1 LPAALTGRILL
12 GVRSIPSSMTLAC
25 ALLAAASAGGQAPA
39 RVSSRGLPVVAP
51 DGRTIAFISDRD
63 ESANALFVIGVDGA
77 GERRLSSRQA
87 SRPTFADRGRQLRFA
102 GAGADSGKVF
112 ALTIDGGATRE
123 LANVPGRNA
132 VLSPDGALAA
142 YLSGPWTSTALMV
155 SRADGSNARRVAGGR
170 ATAWNAAWSPDGR
183 RLAYTHGDSG
193 ATLQVH
199 IVNADGSQDRP
210 LTAVPADEGSAQMPA
225 WSADGSMIAVQV
237 GSGKS
242 HTAHIWTVDVRSGRA
257 TKLAAHQG
265 YLDEVPAWFPDG
277 TRLAFQSDRSG
288 RMEIWV
294 MNVDGTAARQV
305 TGVQAVA
312 GTPQP
317 SAQPPVQPA
326 VALPDPPPPVAAVQP
341 DSDAVRSVLQRYLR
355 GLRFNDVASL
365 KDAFWPGA
373 RLFWVRK
380 DGSVG
385 QLTQDEW
392 YAGFAASAG
401 KEEKGELV
409 VSGIEVSGDAARA
422 KVVETYATSEYV
434 DFISLLKLG
443 GRWWIVNKV
452 YTAHSVRATP
462 PSD

>member
-1 LPAALTGRILL
+1 
-12 GVRSIPSSMTLAC
+12 MTLAC
-25 ALLAAASAGGQAPA
+25 AVLAAVSAGGQGPPPLP
-39 RVSSRGLPVVAP
+39 SSSLPVVAP
-51 DGRTIAFISDRD
+51 DGRSIAFISDRD
-63 ESANALFVIGVDGA
+63 GAIDALSTVGVDGA
-77 GERRLSSRQA
+77 GERRLTA
-87 SRPTFADRGRQLRFA
+87 PKAGRPTFADRGRQLRFA
-102 GAGADSGKVF
+102 GAGADSDKVF
-112 ALTIDGGATRE
+112 SLTIDGGATRT
-123 LANVPGRNA
+123 LVTVPGRSGA
-132 VLSPDGALAA
+132 LTPDGVLVA

-155 SRADGSNARRVAGGR
+155 SRIDGSNARRVAGGR

-183 RLAYTHGDSG
+183 RLAYTYGDSG
-193 ATLQVH
+193 VGLQVH

-237 GSGKS
+237 GSGAT
-242 HTAHIWTVDVRSGRA
+242 HTAHIWTVDVNSGRA
-257 TKLAAHQG
+257 TKLAVHRG
-265 YLDEVPAWFPDG
+265 YLDEAPSWFPDG

-294 MNVDGTAARQV
+294 MNADGTAARQV
-305 TGVQAVA
+305 TGVPATAGTPPPAVTLPNPPPQAVA
-312 GTPQP
+312 ATPT
-317 SAQPPVQPA
+317 
-326 VALPDPPPPVAAVQP
+326 

-392 YAGFAASAG
+392 YAGFAANAG
-401 KEEKGELV
+401 KEEQGKIAIT
-409 VSGIEVSGDAARA
+409 GIEVVGDAARA
-422 KVVETYATSEYV
+422 TVVETYPRSEYV

-452 YTAHSVRATP
+452 YTSHALRATAP
-462 PSD
+462 TN